1 MLAIY
6 LLILLSVCL
15 AYSSHRTPCQIQ
27 VIYRYCTYLT
37 RQTQRPANQVD
48 FLSLP
53 QQTSLVGTY
62 GVKLCSLFG
71 LLRLQFLHPLI
82 FSFYLILFPLPFQS
96 FRNFPTVCSSALSRP
111 ACARY
116 RYNSE
121 SSWLLLG
128 TTAPFAHTFH
138 FSLVP
143 PIFSSI
149 FLQFFFFLFFSFVIS
164 NRAPFPLL
172 QDSPLS
178 PLHCWFCRFGR
189 VMPMQSFASAAL

>member
-138 FSLVP
+138 FFLVP

-149 FLQFFFFLFFSFVIS
+149 FLQFFFFFSFRLS
-164 NRAPFPLL
+164 FPIE
-172 QDSPLS
+172 PLFPCCKTVPCHPS
-178 PLHCWFCRFGR
+178 IVGF
-189 VMPMQSFASAAL
+189 VVSVV